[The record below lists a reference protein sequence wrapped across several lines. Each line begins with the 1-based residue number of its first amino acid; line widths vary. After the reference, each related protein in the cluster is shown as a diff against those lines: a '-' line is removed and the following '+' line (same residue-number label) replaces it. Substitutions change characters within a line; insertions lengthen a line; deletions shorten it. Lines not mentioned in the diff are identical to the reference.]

1 MELWSILLLDFPN
14 YVMIIDDFFIF
25 ASASKKWFLVC
36 NMQVDNVTTKSALS
50 FTRLI

>member
-1 MELWSILLLDFPN
+1 M
-14 YVMIIDDFFIF
+14 VIDDFFIF